1 MPRKRKCSRTPAGR
15 ASAQDAL
22 RRALRADVPG
32 RVDLLRDEV
41 DARGLDALLVTSEAN
56 VHYLSGF
63 TGSESALLVG
73 KRSVLLVTD
82 SRYEAHQTA
91 PGAKVAVRKRGLLD
105 ECVNQARRRGWRKLG
120 FEMDAML
127 ALDLE
132 RLMSLARARKGKRVR
147 PVGVKGLVAALR
159 HVKSPAEVDAL
170 RAAVW
175 IAERAGADTRRF
187 FREGRS
193 ELDLSRRA
201 SRRMED
207 LGASGASFETIAALD
222 ERASLP
228 HARPGEARAGRKSVL
243 LLDWGARHLG
253 YCSDLTRVFGLASIP
268 TWLRRAHEAVLA
280 AQRAAIARIGPDVR
294 ARDVDSAARRVL
306 RKAGLAS
313 SFGHGVG
320 HGLGLDVHEGPRLGP
335 RSADV
340 LRPGMVVTVEPGV
353 YFPGRGGVRIEDD
366 VVVTE
371 GGAEVLSRLP
381 RELRQ

>member
-1 MPRKRKCSRTPAGR
+1 MPRKRNSVKPDAAR
-15 ASAQDAL
+15 AL
-22 RRALRADVPG
+22 RRALRADIPG
-32 RVDLLRDEV
+32 RVDLLRDDLDV
-41 DARGLDALLVTSEAN
+41 RGLDALLVTSEAN

-73 KRSVLLVTD
+73 RRSVLLVTD
-82 SRYEAHQTA
+82 ARYEEEARQTA
-91 PGAKVAVRKRGLLD
+91 PGARVALRKRGLLD
-105 ECVNQARRRGWRKLG
+105 ECVSQARRRGWRKLA

-127 ALDLE
+127 ALDLDH
-132 RLMSLARARKGKRVR
+132 LMGLARGGKGKRVT

-159 HVKSPAEVDAL
+159 LVKSPAEVAAL
-170 RAAVW
+170 RATVR
-175 IAERAGADTRRF
+175 IAERAGGDTKRF
-187 FREGRS
+187 FRKGRS

-222 ERASLP
+222 ARGSLP
-228 HARPGEARAGRKSVL
+228 HARPGEARAGRESVL

-253 YCSDLTRVFGLASIP
+253 YCSDLTRVFALASIP
-268 TWLRRAHEAVLA
+268 TWLRRAHETVLA

-306 RKAGLAS
+306 RKAGLARR
-313 SFGHGVG
+313 FGHGVG

-335 RSADV
+335 RSGDV

-371 GGAEVLSRLP
+371 DGAEVLSRFP
-381 RELRQ
+381 RELR